1 MSLLVP
7 QKLPMM
13 GDSDEIPSLSS
24 MVSAPLQS
32 IAIEMIL
39 IAMRVPL
46 GDETL

>member
-1 MSLLVP
+1 MLVP
-7 QKLPMM
+7 QKTPMM

-32 IAIEMIL
+32 ISIEMIS

-46 GDETL
+46 GDEIL